1 MNCKIVGYEFKT
13 LEVTLLPGE
22 TFYAERGSLVWV
34 DAALQRDVEMNGGNQ
49 NGSIGNMLG
58 GMLKS
63 ALSGE
68 SVLILRFYNPTS
80 KPLKMV
86 LSGSCCAL
94 LPIKLQGENLICRRG
109 HYVASTNKISLNLNL
124 NIQGILGGIGLF
136 QKVEGNATVFLDSN
150 GSPIIK
156 EVAPGESIEMDEN
169 NIIAFHGFQPQQI
182 QAGWSFGNMI
192 RGEGL
197 SLMRV
202 TGPGKVYLSPLAFV
216 YLSSTNNKRNFI

>member
-1 MNCKIVGYEFKT
+1 MNCKIVGYEYKT
-13 LEVTLLPGE
+13 LEVNLLPGE
-22 TFYAERGSLVWV
+22 TFYAERGSIIWV
-34 DAALQRDVEMNGGNQ
+34 DATLQRDVEVNGGNQ

-109 HYVASTNKISLNLNL
+109 HYVAYTNKISLNLNL

-156 EVAPGESIEMDEN
+156 EVAPGESIEIDEN
-169 NIIAFHGFQPQQI
+169 NIIALHGFQPQQI
-182 QAGWSFGNMI
+182 QAGWSFGNMV

-202 TGPGKVYLSPLAFV
+202 TGPGKVYVSPLAFM

>member
-22 TFYAERGSLVWV
+22 TFYAERGSIVWV
-34 DAALQRDVEMNGGNQ
+34 DAALQRNIEANSGNQ
-49 NGSIGNMLG
+49 NSGIGNMLG

-68 SVLILRFYNPTS
+68 SILILRFYNSTS

-86 LSGSCCAL
+86 LSGSNCAL
-94 LPIKLQGENLICRRG
+94 LPIKFQGETLICRRG

-136 QKVEGNATVFLDSN
+136 QKIEGNATVFLDSN

-156 EVAPGESIEMDEN
+156 ELTSGESIEIDEN

-182 QAGWSFGNMI
+182 QTGWSLGNMV

-202 TGPGKVYLSPLAFV
+202 TGPGKVYLSPLAFLN
-216 YLSSTNNKRNFI
+216 LSTTNSKRNFI

>member
-22 TFYAERGSLVWV
+22 TFYAERGSIVWV
-34 DAALQRDVEMNGGNQ
+34 DAALQRDVEANSGNQ
-49 NGSIGNMLG
+49 NSGIGNMLG

-156 EVAPGESIEMDEN
+156 EVAPGES
-169 NIIAFHGFQPQQI
+169 
-182 QAGWSFGNMI
+182 
-192 RGEGL
+192 R
-197 SLMRV
+197 
-202 TGPGKVYLSPLAFV
+202 
-216 YLSSTNNKRNFI
+216 